1 MKKIKMK
8 KIFKTL
14 FLFFPLFFPFL
25 ASAEITS
32 YEITTPIPG
41 FTLGSSPDLG
51 SFIAAIFQFA
61 LAAVGLVAFFMIVY
75 HGINYILGAANESKV
90 GDAKDG
96 LTQVVYGVLLLFGSV
111 IILDTI
117 NPCILKSVNF
127 WSSRDTS
134 ESCLTSSSSLIG
146 SLNDS
151 SSESSKKFED
161 TLKEG
166 YSEKPNQI
174 NITRIPASE
183 GERLVA
189 IGVNLDQVGV
199 TRVTVRKDGT
209 FAVDV
214 PITNDSGEASWKEST
229 PYDSSSNIHNFTPPF
244 SESGNDD
251 FKNQLRSFLLES
263 SKTDSQKNSILKI
276 VPPNIDKESE
286 SGFNFDFSEKI
297 YGSSSAKASGKCE
310 SLSSPGGN
318 YYRCSMLTT
327 IFTAGEFPKSGDV
340 GVFYL
345 EEIPSDKNSSAKVI
359 SGIFANQI
367 KISGGSL

>member
-1 MKKIKMK
+1 MK

-25 ASAEITS
+25 ASAEIT

-161 TLKEG
+161 TLKEE
-166 YSEKPNQI
+166 YSKKENQI
-174 NITRIPASE
+174 NITKISAAE
-183 GERLVA
+183 GNRLVI
-189 IGVNLDQVGV
+189 IGVNPGRDGV
-199 TRVTVRKDGT
+199 DRITIRKDGT
-209 FAVDV
+209 FAADV
-214 PITNDSGEASWKEST
+214 PETSDSGEASWKST
-229 PYDSSSNIHNFTPPF
+229 IAYSDASNINDFGFPYSEAANEQIKTELKNFLIEESKYRMASEYTYDGVGAPLSLPSSDNLTF
-244 SESGNDD
+244 S
-251 FKNQLRSFLLES
+251 FA
-263 SKTDSQKNSILKI
+263 SKD
-276 VPPNIDKESE
+276 
-286 SGFNFDFSEKI
+286 
-297 YGSSSAKASGKCE
+297 YGSVSAEAKGTCKSVA
-310 SLSSPGGN
+310 GG
-318 YYRCSMLTT
+318 YYRCSMMTIISTT
-327 IFTAGEFPKSGDV
+327 SEGPKVGDAGIFYIEEFPSGRNV
-340 GVFYL
+340 SERVIAGVFA
-345 EEIPSDKNSSAKVI
+345 E
-359 SGIFANQI
+359 QI
-367 KISGGSL
+367 KKAGGNI